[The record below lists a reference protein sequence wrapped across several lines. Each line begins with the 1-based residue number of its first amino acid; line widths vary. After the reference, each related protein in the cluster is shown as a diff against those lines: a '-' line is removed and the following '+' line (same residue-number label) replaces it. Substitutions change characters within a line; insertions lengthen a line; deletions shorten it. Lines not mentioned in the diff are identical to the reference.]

1 MKPILCI
8 CSLILILTFSSC
20 KTTHI
25 SQNQVVTT
33 SSSLSE
39 PLVIVYKTTKDYS
52 NLVPVIM
59 NDDRTKILSYPDP
72 IDLISDGKLTIP
84 TTLSQG
90 YLLDNRGINEN
101 VVFLSYTYEAYSR
114 LTEVPTMA
122 ELILS
127 IVDKYPLSAL
137 IYCAPRSEC
146 QNDTNKLNTLIDNGF
161 IGCKKMIYTA
171 R

>member
-1 MKPILCI
+1 M
-8 CSLILILTFSSC
+8 LILPFSSC

-25 SQNQVVTT
+25 SQNPLVTT
-33 SSSLSE
+33 SSSVSE
-39 PLVIVYKTTKDYS
+39 PLAIVYKTTKDYS

-59 NDDRTKILSYPDP
+59 NVERTKIVSYPDP
-72 IDLISDGKLTIP
+72 IDLKSDGKLSIP
-84 TTLSQG
+84 TPLSQG

-114 LTEVPTMA
+114 LTKVPTMS
-122 ELILS
+122 ELMLS

-137 IYCAPRSEC
+137 IYCGPHSEY

-161 IGCKKMIYTA
+161 IGCKKMIFNA
-171 R
+171 K